1 MEEDKELTLV
11 VEKFLTKRVYA
22 PRVKLSENFDKAM
35 KREILSLMENGVNAK
50 RILSAITF
58 RAEINTSELKKTI
71 FKKEATHE

>member
-22 PRVKLSENFDKAM
+22 PRVKLSDNFDRAM
-35 KREILSLMENGVNAK
+35 KREILSLMETGINSK

>member
-71 FKKEATHE
+71 LKKEATHE